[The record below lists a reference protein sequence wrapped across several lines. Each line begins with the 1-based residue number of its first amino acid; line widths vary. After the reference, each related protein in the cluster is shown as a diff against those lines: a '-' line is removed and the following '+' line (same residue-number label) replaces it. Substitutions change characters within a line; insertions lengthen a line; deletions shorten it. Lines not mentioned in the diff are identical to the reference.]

1 MISYFAN
8 ISEDNIVLNVIVIPS
23 ENSDQGQEFINE
35 ELGLQGT
42 WIETDIYSRY
52 GIKYQEDGI
61 TPTDGP
67 PLRYTYATVG
77 YIYDPE
83 LDVFYPPQPIENP
96 SWIFNPEKMIWV
108 PPIPMPETGGPW
120 LWNEEL
126 VDWEKVVPEDE

>member
-8 ISEDNIVLNVIVIPS
+8 ISENNIVLNVIVIPS
-23 ENSDQGQEFINE
+23 ENSNQGQEFINE

-61 TPTDGP
+61 TPTDDP
-67 PLRYTYATVG
+67 PFRYTYATIG

-83 LDVFYPPQPIENP
+83 LDAFHPPQPIENP
-96 SWIFNPEKMIWV
+96 SWIFNREKMIWV
-108 PPIPMPETGGPW
+108 PPIPMPETEGTW
-120 LWNEEL
+120 EWNEEL
-126 VDWEKVVPEDE
+126 GNWQEAIIEDE